1 MEYLVLDEADRL
13 LDLGFEPD
21 VRWIIEKTS
30 QTKRQTAMLSATWP
44 QSVRSLATEF
54 LSDPVLLRVGG
65 EKGASFHDEEGMLQA
80 NQRVELNVEVCT
92 HAYSLKLGEEH
103 FQKALVSIH
112 PSTVFVRS
120 SSLVVKFKLRFQP
133 RMLHTYISGYRR

>member
-30 QTKRQTAMLSATWP
+30 QTNRQTAMVSATWP
-44 QSVRSLATEF
+44 QAVRSLASEF

-65 EKGASFHDEEGMLQA
+65 GENGEGLSFHAEEGMLQA
-80 NQRVELNVEVCT
+80 NKRVELNVEVCV
-92 HAYSLKLGEEH
+92 
-103 FQKALVSIH
+103 FRDVS
-112 PSTVFVRS
+112 
-120 SSLVVKFKLRFQP
+120 
-133 RMLHTYISGYRR
+133 